1 MPLVT
6 ATYLLSGC
14 GGTDDSG
21 PTAEEAKTPTASEAG
36 TMTLKDTSA
45 EDESSLTADMRPKPA
60 ALERFAEQLKDLNE
74 LSDLEAQD
82 ALSVL
87 ITPTVMYTDHADAE
101 DSELANAN
109 LAWLVGI
116 DEFAERCKAA
126 GSSALQ

>member
-1 MPLVT
+1 MPLVA

-14 GGTDDSG
+14 GGSDDAAA
-21 PTAEEAKTPTASEAG
+21 TAEEAGMS
-36 TMTLKDTSA
+36 LKDMCSEVESA
-45 EDESSLTADMRPKPA
+45 LPADMRPKPA
-60 ALERFAEQLKDLNE
+60 ALDRFAEQLNDLNE
-74 LSDLEAQD
+74 QGDSEAQE

-87 ITPTVMYTDHADAE
+87 ITPTAAYTDLADAE

-116 DEFAERCKAA
+116 DDFAQRCKAA